1 MAEKIVDITR
11 AREQKKH
18 ELKEQ
23 KLESLKDRFSKAMGM
38 NEKPKNK
45 LSAWR
50 RKKKP
55 KSKPTPEGW

>member
-18 ELKEQ
+18 EQKEE
-23 KLESLKDRFSKAMGM
+23 KLESLKERFSRAMGM
-38 NEKPKNK
+38 DEKPKKK

-50 RKKKP
+50 RKKQ
-55 KSKPTPEGW
+55 KSKPKPDGW